1 MPQVSGWSKRKK
13 CLLKDCA
20 KFLYFCRPSLPLTL
34 GWVKTP
40 GMMLCGSAR
49 GGKVSRHRARKYF
62 PCLHVPVS
70 VSSGVHR
77 NKLCPCTHPCWLV
90 DKRLQTPYQLHPT
103 HGGLPFDG
111 CRAKNQEFQAQRTAD
126 TETHLPCLQWEV
138 GPSSAAL
145 VDQLSHESVALTT
158 RLGSM
163 HSSLLVLTIYG
174 SLIYGLDLK

>member
-1 MPQVSGWSKRKK
+1 M
-13 CLLKDCA
+13 
-20 KFLYFCRPSLPLTL
+20 YFCRPSLPLTL

-77 NKLCPCTHPCWLV
+77 NELCPCTHPCWLV

>member
-1 MPQVSGWSKRKK
+1 MKSGAVRG
-13 CLLKDCA
+13 LLSNA
-20 KFLYFCRPSLPLTL
+20 KAANTLPTTTNLYQPTGEPSRGQEVLPLLT
-34 GWVKTP
+34 
-40 GMMLCGSAR
+40 C
-49 GGKVSRHRARKYF
+49 
-62 PCLHVPVS
+62 PCE
-70 VSSGVHR
+70 R
-77 NKLCPCTHPCWLV
+77 EFWCAQKRICPCTHPCWLV